1 MEILVKDLSTLKLS
15 PSLIV
20 FLKCIH
26 VKDNVYLEE
35 LNKVADVFT
44 MAKHLESLHFIKI
57 VGSNLNC
64 ESFEIRKI
72 GLISYLNKLDD
83 KDISDEQID
92 DVIIHFKT
100 ITKQGKLEQAL
111 KSKSNRGFISGR
123 LKQGYSVEDLKDVID
138 LMYAKWNGDF
148 KMRDYIRIQTL
159 FNEEKFQ
166 GYIGQLET
174 NDIKDFSDDI

>member
-1 MEILVKDLSTLKLS
+1 MEVLIKDLNNLKLS

-57 VGSNLNC
+57 VGSKLDC

-72 GLISYLNKLDD
+72 GLITYLDKEDSKKVLESDVDEVLLYLNK
-83 KDISDEQID
+83 KAGKAFRISTE
-92 DVIIHFKT
+92 
-100 ITKQGKLEQAL
+100 A
-111 KSKSNRGFISGR
+111 NRKVVKGR
-123 LKQGYSVEDLKDVID
+123 LSEGYSINDLRHVVDVMVEEWINTSMDIYL
-138 LMYAKWNGDF
+138 
-148 KMRDYIRIQTL
+148 RPETL
-159 FNEEKFQ
+159 FNSTKFQ
-166 GYIGQLET
+166 GYVNRKKVVKPEI
-174 NDIKDFSDDI
+174 NKMI

>member
-1 MEILVKDLSTLKLS
+1 MEVLIKDLNNLKLS

-57 VGSNLNC
+57 VGKELNC

-72 GLISYLNKLDD
+72 GFITYLDMEDSKKVLESDVDEVIDYFKKITGKIRIDNK
-83 KDISDEQID
+83 S
-92 DVIIHFKT
+92 T
-100 ITKQGKLEQAL
+100 
-111 KSKSNRGFISGR
+111 SNRKFIKGR
-123 LKQGYSVEDLKDVID
+123 LSEGYSKDDLKAVALLKYNQWKNDP
-138 LMYAKWNGDF
+138 
-148 KMRDYIRIQTL
+148 KMVEYIRIST
-159 FNEEKFQ
+159 FYNDEKFQ
-166 GYIGQLET
+166 SYVGLIDGVET
-174 NDIKDFSDDI
+174 KDFADDI

>member
-1 MEILVKDLSTLKLS
+1 MEVLIKDLNNLKLS

-57 VGSNLNC
+57 IGKELNC

-72 GLISYLNKLDD
+72 GLITYLDKEDSKKVLESDVDEVIDYFKKITGKIRIDNK
-83 KDISDEQID
+83 S
-92 DVIIHFKT
+92 
-100 ITKQGKLEQAL
+100 A
-111 KSKSNRGFISGR
+111 SNRKFVKAR
-123 LKQGYSVEDLKDVID
+123 LSEGYSTEDLKKVA
-138 LMYAKWNGDF
+138 LF
-148 KMRDYIRIQTL
+148 KFNQWRADPKMGEYISIST
-159 FNEEKFQ
+159 FYNDEKFQ
-166 GYIGQLET
+166 SYIGALDIVKP
-174 NDIKDFSDDI
+174 NDFADDI